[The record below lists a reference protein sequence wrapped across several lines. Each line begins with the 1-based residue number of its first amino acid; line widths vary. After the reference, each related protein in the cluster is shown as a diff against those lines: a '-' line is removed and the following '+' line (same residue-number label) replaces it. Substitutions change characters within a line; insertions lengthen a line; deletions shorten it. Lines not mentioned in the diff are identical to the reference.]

1 MVGHERIGYTFDGR
15 RHYDDVVHRRIP
27 GEVSSR
33 CVSAVWHEGYQWPDS
48 IRWPILLGRFG
59 SIVRKYGAVH
69 IHGKEVYVD
78 IFSCKSFEINPALEL
93 IKQRLKLRNMR
104 VEEISRPILG

>member
-1 MVGHERIGYTFDGR
+1 MNVSGTHLMVDG
-15 RHYDDVVHRRIP
+15 ITMMSFT
-27 GEVSSR
+27 GEYLEKFLAD
-33 CVSAVWHEGYQWPDS
+33 VSALSGMKVING
-48 IRWPILLGRFG
+48 PIAYGGPSCWDALVVL
-59 SIVRKYGAVH
+59 SESHGAVH